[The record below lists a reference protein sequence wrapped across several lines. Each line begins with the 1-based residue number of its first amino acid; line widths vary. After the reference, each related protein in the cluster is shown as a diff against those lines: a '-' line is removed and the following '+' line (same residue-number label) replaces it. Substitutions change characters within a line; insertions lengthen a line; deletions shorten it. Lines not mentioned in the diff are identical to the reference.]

1 MTLPAP
7 PLHTDILIAGAGPA
21 GMALRLALARLG
33 VAAVQVDK
41 HAAGLNTSRAAV
53 IHARTL
59 EVLEPLGVVPALL
72 AHGLPVQH
80 FRIREGNEVLL
91 HIGFAD
97 IPSAYPYA
105 LLCPQNRTEA
115 ILQARLDAAG
125 LAVTRPAR
133 LVSAAPAPD
142 GIVAGLALPD
152 GRMQTVQARWLV
164 GCDGARSAVRDLAG
178 IAFEGGDYTESFVL
192 ADVRMTG
199 PALPSR
205 EEVSLYFAT
214 QGLTVVAPLP
224 EDDGS
229 STDRYR
235 IVATVNE
242 AAAEPTLADVQAL
255 MAQRGPAPAAQ
266 VLEVLWR
273 STFHLQHRLAATVH
287 LGRVLLCGDAAHV
300 HSPAGGQGMN
310 IGIQDAVELAEPLA
324 LALREGDLGR
334 IEAWARR
341 RHEVARE
348 VVRMTDGLT
357 RMATVSSGLGRA
369 MRQAVLGLVGHSEFL
384 RQRIAVRLAELEPER

>member
-53 IHARTL
+53 LHARTL
-59 EVLEPLGVVPALL
+59 EVLEPLGVVPDLL
-72 AHGLPVQH
+72 AHGLKVQD
-80 FRIREGNEVLL
+80 FRIRAGSDVLL
-91 HIGFAD
+91 HIGFDA
-97 IPSAYPYA
+97 IPSAYPFA

-115 ILQARLDAAG
+115 ILQSRLDAGA
-125 LAVTRPAR
+125 LAITRPAR
-133 LVSAAPAPD
+133 LVSAAATPD
-142 GIVAGLALPD
+142 GIAAGLALPD
-152 GRMQTVQARWLV
+152 GATQTVHARWLV
-164 GCDGARSAVRDLAG
+164 GCDGAHSAVRNLAG
-178 IAFEGGDYTESFVL
+178 IAFEGGDYSETFVL
-192 ADVRMTG
+192 ADVRMDG
-199 PALPSR
+199 PWR
-205 EEVSLYFAT
+205 DEVSLFFSPD
-214 QGLTVVAPLP
+214 GLMVVAPLP

-235 IVATVNE
+235 IVATV
-242 AAAEPTLADVQAL
+242 AATSDQPALADVQAL
-255 MAQRGPAPAAQ
+255 VDQRGPAAR
-266 VLEVLWR
+266 VRELLW
-273 STFHLQHRLAATVH
+273 SSAFHLQHRLAAQVH
-287 LGRVLLCGDAAHV
+287 RGRFLLCGDAAHV

-324 LALREGDLGR
+324 LALRAGDLSG

-369 MRQAVLGLVGHSEFL
+369 VRQAVLGLVGHSEFL
-384 RQRIAVRLAELEPER
+384 RQRIAVRLAELEE

>member
-33 VAAVQVDK
+33 VAAIQVDK

-53 IHARTL
+53 LHARTL

-80 FRIREGNEVLL
+80 FRIRERNDMLL

-115 ILQARLDAAG
+115 ILQASLGAQG
-125 LAVTRPAR
+125 LAITRPAR
-133 LVSAAPAPD
+133 LVSAAQLPD
-142 GIVAGLALPD
+142 GVLAGLALPD
-152 GRMQTVQARWLV
+152 GRTQSVQARWLV

-178 IAFEGGDYTESFVL
+178 IAFEGGDYSEAFVL
-192 ADVRMTG
+192 ADVRMDGT
-199 PALPSR
+199 ALPAR
-205 EEVSLYFAT
+205 EEVSLYFAP
-214 QGLTVVAPLP
+214 QGLMVVAPLP

-235 IVATVNE
+235 IVATV
-242 AAAEPTLADVQAL
+242 ASADSEPTLADVQAL
-255 MAQRGPAPAAQ
+255 MDQRGPHPAAP
-266 VLEVLWR
+266 VRELLW
-273 STFHLQHRLAATVH
+273 SSAFHLQHRLAAHVH
-287 LGRVLLCGDAAHV
+287 QGRVLLCGDAAHV

-324 LALREGDLGR
+324 LPLREGDLGG
-334 IEAWARR
+334 IETWARR
-341 RHEVARE
+341 RHEVAQQ

-357 RMATVSSGLGRA
+357 RMATVSSGVGRA
-369 MRQAVLGLVGHSEFL
+369 VRHAVLGLVGHSEYL
-384 RQRIAVRLAELEPER
+384 RQRIAVRLAEVEG

>member
-53 IHARTL
+53 LHARTL
-59 EVLEPLGVVPALL
+59 EVLEPLGVVPDLL
-72 AHGLPVQH
+72 AHGLKIQD
-80 FRIREGNEVLL
+80 FRIRTGGDVLL
-91 HIGFAD
+91 HIGFDA
-97 IPSAYPYA
+97 IPSAYPFA

-115 ILQARLDAAG
+115 ILQSALDAAG
-125 LAVTRPAR
+125 LAIARPAR
-133 LVSAAPAPD
+133 LVSASAGPD
-142 GIVAGLALPD
+142 GITAGLALAD
-152 GRMQTVQARWLV
+152 GATQTVHARWLV
-164 GCDGARSAVRDLAG
+164 GCDGAHSAVRDLAG
-178 IAFEGGDYTESFVL
+178 IAFEGGDYSETFVL
-192 ADVRMTG
+192 ADVRMDG
-199 PALPSR
+199 PWR
-205 EEVSLYFAT
+205 DEVSLFFSPD
-214 QGLTVVAPLP
+214 GLMVVAPLP

-229 STDRYR
+229 SADRYR
-235 IVATVNE
+235 IVATV
-242 AAAEPTLADVQAL
+242 AATTDQPALADVQAL
-255 MAQRGPAPAAQ
+255 VDQRGPAAR
-266 VLEVLWR
+266 VHELLW
-273 STFHLQHRLAATVH
+273 SSAFHLQHRLAAHVH
-287 LGRVLLCGDAAHV
+287 QGRFLLCGDAAHV

-324 LALREGDLGR
+324 LALREGDLAG

-357 RMATVSSGLGRA
+357 RMATVSTGAGRA
-369 MRQAVLGLVGHSEFL
+369 VRDAVLGLVGHSEFL
-384 RQRIAVRLAELEPER
+384 RQKIAIRLAELQPER